1 MYGNFIHL
9 PFLNKRKRY
18 GNDMTR
24 SVQFQIF
31 ALQSGQFADVLWAK
45 PFQFCGSEGTHGS
58 IQQRGGAL
66 IGVVQLLNIG
76 QILQSQLKSKAIFVI
91 LQSNFLT
98 GALIHTTANA
108 ALADDIIKIL
118 HVNIQFF
125 HQREDFGVKSRV
137 HYGKVVIRQLRYV
150 PCAAAAYILK
160 IRRKK
165 DGLMPLLLNLQR
177 YAQPYM
183 KEMGEDH
190 YIVATRGP
198 LTIASHLLELTELL
212 VAIKTEPDSAHA
224 LLRKTTD
231 LCKLWLEAQLDNVKT
246 AKGILVLDDPTGFL
260 EEDDYLEFS
269 HPYIK
274 EIFSA
279 FPEAIHIFHNDAVRT
294 ASYPHLEDMGV
305 DLFNFTHTVD
315 IGEAKKLLGPNVCM
329 LGNVPPMA
337 LAKQSPEE
345 VYTLT
350 QDCISRYIEANN
362 GSFRGLIVSPGGGM
376 PMGATHENTRA
387 LIKAVKTFGL

>member
-1 MYGNFIHL
+1 MNELQWTELVKSIKQENDALSIGLIVDSPWMPGYCGINNIDFYVRPDEWVRSYRKIKADFPEVLFIPDWWNEFGMATEPSGFGCKFNFYEDNL
-9 PFLNKRKRY
+9 PTLNH
-18 GNDMTR
+18 
-24 SVQFQIF
+24 I
-31 ALQSGQFADVLWAK
+31 
-45 PFQFCGSEGTHGS
+45 
-58 IQQRGGAL
+58 I
-66 IGVVQLLNIG
+66 
-76 QILQSQLKSKAIFVI
+76 
-91 LQSNFLT
+91 
-98 GALIHTTANA
+98 
-108 ALADDIIKIL
+108 DDIEDLAAIKAL
-118 HVNIQFF
+118 
-125 HQREDFGVKSRV
+125 
-137 HYGKVVIRQLRYV
+137 KV
-150 PCAAAAYILK
+150 PDPH
-160 IRRKK
+160 K